1 MSRTVGVSDLALRLP
16 QEHDITIMAHEN
28 PDGDAVGCV
37 VALMLM
43 AQKLGVAH
51 RVYLPGDTP
60 ISPEYSFLP
69 GLEDIERG
77 EFPKLH
83 SNTSVYIMDSA
94 SASRLDISILKCA
107 GDCINIDHH
116 QDNDGYGTLNLVD
129 PTAAS
134 TTQILFN
141 IFRAGDLPIDATIG
155 TALYLGLVTDTGR
168 FQYSN
173 TTPEAH
179 RMAAYLQEAGVDVN
193 RVFSLVYERTPLPK
207 TRLLGIALDRLTLRL
222 DGALAASSL
231 SAADFEAAGADERH
245 TEGIID
251 ELRRIEG
258 VRVAAFVRERVSDE
272 GTQQK
277 VSLRSTDGSVDVAA
291 IAHLEGGGGH
301 VRAAGFTADGDAESV
316 IAWLEREVRTRL

>member
-1 MSRTVGVSDLALRLP
+1 MRTISEIDLALRLP
-16 QEHDITIMAHEN
+16 QERDIMIMAHEN

-43 AQKLGVAH
+43 ARQLGVSH

-60 ISPEYSFLP
+60 ISPEYSFL
-69 GLEDIERG
+69 LDLQDIERG
-77 EFPKLH
+77 EFPQVH
-83 SNTSVYIMDSA
+83 SETTVYIMDSA
-94 SASRLDISILKCA
+94 SASRLDVSALHCA

-116 QDNDGYGTLNLVD
+116 QDNDGYGTLNLID
-129 PTAAS
+129 PSAAS

-141 IFRAGDLPIDATIG
+141 IFRAGDLPIGVAIG
-155 TALYLGLVTDTGR
+155 TALYVGLVTDTGR

-193 RVFSLVYERTPLPK
+193 QVFSRVYERTPLPK
-207 TRLLGIALDRLTLRL
+207 TRLLAIALNRLSLL
-222 DGALAASSL
+222 SDGALAVSSL
-231 SAADFEAAGADERH
+231 NTADFAAAGADERH

-258 VRVAAFVRERVSDE
+258 VKVAAFVRERASDD

-277 VSLRSTDGSVDVAA
+277 VSLRSTDGSVDVAS
-291 IAHLEGGGGH
+291 IAHLKGGGGH
-301 VRAAGFTADGDAESV
+301 VRAAGFTTDGDVESV
-316 IAWLEREVRTRL
+316 VAWIEREVKARL

>member
-1 MSRTVGVSDLALRLP
+1 MRTVTERDLGLRLP
-16 QEHDITIMAHEN
+16 QERDIMIMAHEN

-43 AQKLGVAH
+43 ARQLGLSH
-51 RVYLPGDTP
+51 RAYLPGDTP

-69 GLEDIERG
+69 DLQYIMRG
-77 EFPKLH
+77 ALPEV
-83 SNTSVYIMDSA
+83 TSGTSLYIMDSA
-94 SASRLDISILKCA
+94 SASRLDVQRLQCA

-116 QDNDGYGTLNLVD
+116 QDNEGYGTLNLLD
-129 PTAAS
+129 LTAAS

-141 IFRAGDLPIDATIG
+141 IFRAGDLPIDKAIG

-179 RMAAYLQEAGVDVN
+179 RMAAYLQELGVDINCVY
-193 RVFSLVYERTPLPK
+193 SQVYERTPLPK
-207 TRLLGIALDRLTLRL
+207 TRLLGIALDRLSLRL
-222 DGALAASSL
+222 DGALAVSSVT
-231 SAADFEAAGADERH
+231 AADFAAAGADERH

-251 ELRRIEG
+251 QLRRIEG
-258 VRVAAFVRERVSDE
+258 VRVAAFVRERVSDD
-272 GTQQK
+272 GLRQK
-277 VSLRSTDGSVDVAA
+277 VSLRSTDGSVDVAS

-301 VRAAGFTADGDAESV
+301 VRAAGFSADAEAESV
-316 IAWLEREVRTRL
+316 IAWIEREVRARL